1 MYRFIQIMHPIT
13 EHSQSVN
20 FASRTLPS
28 LFHSAPWEFLRRLD
42 TQGSAFLLA
51 CWSMAGE
58 ELPAH
63 LLMDPVGLDFEI
75 RPITKYDTLVL
86 IIFPAPRQPP
96 DPIFAALIHRP
107 LRVTPILGIG
117 DTTKVLVLESAPA
130 TPSGPG
136 ALLVEWTRRLN
147 REVIERCGR
156 LSLGDFYLRVSALL
170 EEG

>member
-1 MYRFIQIMHPIT
+1 MHPIS

-42 TQGSAFLLA
+42 TQGSEFLLA

-58 ELPAH
+58 GLPAH
-63 LLMDPVGLDFEI
+63 LLMDPAGLDYEI
-75 RPITKYDTLVL
+75 RPLSRYDTLVL
-86 IIFPAPRQPP
+86 IIFPTPRQPP

-107 LRVTPILGIG
+107 LRVTPILGIS
-117 DTTKVLVLESAPA
+117 DATKVLVLESAPEP
-130 TPSGPG
+130 PSGPG
-136 ALLVEWTRRLN
+136 ALLVEWTRRLD

-156 LSLGDFYLRVSALL
+156 LPLRDFYRRVYSLL
-170 EEG
+170 EQG